1 MNKRM
6 LFLVNKKSNGEL
18 VLKKIKVNSYPKVK
32 KQSRKIKKSKLNK
45 KDSAIIRKD
54 DKKILPNK
62 NLSEKESFRND
73 ESKTL
78 LKNLLKDD
86 TLNNLIDYKTI
97 KQITMAVTSIELTPK
112 NATEVFSCIHII
124 DKALNEI
131 EEILTYI
138 KRLIF
143 EACEKVMLDSDWKEL
158 NTRIDNM
165 IIEIDKITKNM
176 VDQTRQFLKL
186 C

>member
-1 MNKRM
+1 MKRM
-6 LFLVNKKSNGEL
+6 LFLVNKKSDGDL
-18 VLKKIKVNSYPKVK
+18 ALKIIKLNSSPNVK
-32 KQSRKIKKSKLNK
+32 KQVKKLKKSKLNK
-45 KDSAIIRKD
+45 KSEDSRKNESEN
-54 DKKILPNK
+54 ISSINK
-62 NLSEKESFRND
+62 LCEKENYKNE

-97 KQITMAVTSIELTPK
+97 KQITLAVTSIELTPK
-112 NATEVFSCIHII
+112 NAIEVFSCIHII

-138 KRLIF
+138 KRLIY
-143 EACEKVMLDSDWKEL
+143 EACEKVMLDRDWKEL
-158 NTRIDNM
+158 NYRIDNM
-165 IIEIDKITKNM
+165 ILEIDKITRDM
-176 VDQTRQFLKL
+176 VDKTRQFLKL